1 MRAEAFYSNPRLTAL
16 LVLFVVVMG
25 GMAYSSLAR
34 QEDPTM
40 TERWARVNTFLPGAT
55 AERMESLISEPIET
69 ALREVPEVKEITST
83 SKAGLSVVGVEL
95 YDSVD
100 AADVHTIWS
109 EVRDELGDVAKTLP
123 VGASE
128 PDLIMNKPLA
138 STVIIAL
145 SWNQASPP
153 EMTLLSRVA
162 ESLRLKL
169 ANMPGTEEADAW
181 GEANEEVLVALDPNR
196 LADAN
201 LTAGEVAAI
210 IRAADTKQPSGR
222 MRGSASDLLVE
233 VDGELDSPE
242 RIARIPLL
250 VSDDGSVLR
259 VSDVA
264 SVRKHELDPPASL
277 AIHDG
282 ERVVL
287 VNAKMQ
293 AGLQIERW
301 SANAR
306 EVIEVFRDDLPREI
320 ALDVVYEQNVYT
332 GERMNN
338 LGFNLMFALVIVLV
352 ALIWFMGVRSA
363 LTVGI
368 ALPLSAAMVLV
379 GMQVMDIPLHQMS
392 VTGLIIALGL
402 LIDNAI
408 VVVEGYKL
416 RRRDGDAIHLAIRHA
431 IGHLL
436 VPLGASTATTVF
448 AFVPIAM
455 SPGGVG
461 DFTGTLGITVALSV
475 ASSFVLAMTVVPAI
489 SGFLDQRFPLEL
501 ERTGNRWWHQGYSNA
516 DLRAWYRRSLDA
528 VVRRPTLG
536 ILVGCA
542 LPVLG
547 FALAPTLT
555 QQFFPPVDRN
565 QFQVQLSLPA
575 HAAIS
580 DTEHA
585 VAEADRVLR
594 AHPDITD
601 SFWTLGE
608 GAPRVFYNVVSL
620 NERVSS
626 FASAWVNTTSA
637 EATQRILVEVQA
649 DLRAALPSAE
659 VLAIPFE
666 QGPPRDAPVE
676 VRLVGPDFDVLR
688 VQALELRKLLSA
700 VPDVTYTRA
709 TLSTPEPKL
718 TFVPD
723 ENKAALAGLSTGE
736 LSRRLNSALSGE
748 LAGTVQEAN
757 QSLPVRVRLGDS
769 FRDDVSDL
777 QSLPLLTRGGEGVPL
792 EQLGRWSVEPVV
804 SKIERRQGD
813 RVSTVQG
820 FLVPFA
826 LPAPSLAEFRE
837 RIDASGFTLPAG
849 YRLEIG
855 GEAEQSA
862 ESVSNI
868 ASMFVFFAL
877 AMGVVVILSLN
888 SFREAALIGAIGL
901 LSFGLALFGVRLFG
915 YPFGYMAL
923 IGALGMM
930 GLAINGGIIV
940 LSALKASETA
950 REGDADA
957 TVSVVVD
964 ATRHIVS
971 TTATTIGGFIPLIVA
986 GGTFWPPLATA
997 IAGGVGGSALIAL
1010 YLVPAVFTLMARSR
1024 ARADVDAMPKSA
1036 LRAVPTPEERLP
1048 RADWRMVDVHA
1059 GRQPG
1064 ANAQSRA

>member
-1 MRAEAFYSNPRLTAL
+1 MRTEAFYANPRLTAL
-16 LVLFVVVMG
+16 LVLFVVIMG
-25 GMAYSSLAR
+25 TMAYTSLAR

-100 AADVHTIWS
+100 ATEVHTIWS

-123 VGASE
+123 AGASE

-145 SWNQASPP
+145 SWNQASTP
-153 EMTLLSRVA
+153 ELTLLSRVA
-162 ESLRLKL
+162 ETLRLKL
-169 ANMPGTEEADAW
+169 ANMPGTEEAEAW
-181 GEANEEVLVALDPNR
+181 GDVEEEVLVALDPNR

-201 LTAGEVAAI
+201 LTAAQVADAV
-210 IRAADTKQPSGR
+210 RAADTKQPSGR
-222 MRGSASDLLVE
+222 LRGAASDLLVE

-250 VSDDGSVLR
+250 VSADGSVLR

-264 SVRKHELDPPASL
+264 SVAKHQLDPPQSMAL
-277 AIHDG
+277 HQG
-282 ERVVL
+282 QRVVL

-293 AGLQIERW
+293 PGLQIERW
-301 SANAR
+301 STAAHA
-306 EVIEVFRDDLPREI
+306 VIERFREGLPAEI
-320 ALDVVYEQNVYT
+320 ALDVVYDQNVYT
-332 GERMNN
+332 GARMQS
-338 LGFNLMFALVIVLV
+338 LGYNLMFALVIVLL

-379 GMQVMDIPLHQMS
+379 GMQVLDIPLHQMS
-392 VTGLIIALGL
+392 VTGLIISLGL

-408 VVVEGYKL
+408 VVVEDYKL
-416 RRRDGDAIHLAIRHA
+416 RRRKGDEIPLAIRHA
-431 IGHLL
+431 IRHLL

-448 AFVPIAM
+448 AFMPIAFA
-455 SPGGVG
+455 PGGVG
-461 DFTGTLGITVALSV
+461 DFTGTLGVTVALSV
-475 ASSFVLAMTVVPAI
+475 VSSFVLAMTVVPAV
-489 SGFLDQRFPLEL
+489 SGFLDRRFGLA
-501 ERTGNRWWHQGYSNA
+501 RDNRGAAPWWQSGYSNERLLA
-516 DLRAWYRRSLDA
+516 AYRRSLNA
-528 VVRRPTLG
+528 VVRRPALG
-536 ILVGCA
+536 IAVGCV
-542 LPVLG
+542 LPLIG

-575 HAAIS
+575 HASMA
-580 DTEHA
+580 DTQRA
-585 VAEADRVLR
+585 VASAERVLR
-594 AHPDITD
+594 ANPEITD
-601 SFWTLGE
+601 SFWTIGE

-637 EATQRILVEVQA
+637 EATQRILPELQTA
-649 DLRAALPSAE
+649 LSAALPAAE

-688 VQALELRKLLSA
+688 ARALELRKLLSE
-700 VPDVTYTRA
+700 VPAVTYTRA

-718 TFVPD
+718 SFVPD

-736 LSRRLNSALSGE
+736 LSRRLNAALSGE
-748 LAGTVQEAN
+748 LAGTLQEAN
-757 QSLPVRVRLGDS
+757 QSLPVRVRVSDR
-769 FRDDVSDL
+769 FRDHVADL
-777 QSLPLLTRGGEGVPL
+777 ASLPLLTQGGAGVPL
-792 EQLGRWSVEPVV
+792 EQLGSWEIVPVV

-813 RVSTVQG
+813 RISTVQG

-826 LPAPSLAEFRE
+826 LPAPSLAAFRE
-837 RIDASGFTLPAG
+837 QLDTAGFTMPAG

-862 ESVSNI
+862 ESVGNI
-868 ASMFVFFAL
+868 ASMFVFFTL
-877 AMGVVVILSLN
+877 AMAVVVILSLN
-888 SFREAALIGAIGL
+888 SFRQAALIGAIGF

-940 LSALKASETA
+940 LSALKASPA
-950 REGDADA
+950 ASAGDAEA
-957 TVSVVVD
+957 TVAVVID

-971 TTATTIGGFIPLIVA
+971 TTVTTIGGFVPLIVA

-1010 YLVPAVFTLMARSR
+1010 FLVPAVFTLMTRTTEASEEAPAPLRPE
-1024 ARADVDAMPKSA
+1024 VA
-1036 LRAVPTPEERLP
+1036 LRAVPERTRPQPEPLS
-1048 RADWRMVDVHA
+1048 A
-1059 GRQPG
+1059 
-1064 ANAQSRA
+1064 